1 MFQGMSEHVIS
12 GLKTKQ
18 HDIRMRISELENE
31 IKACRADLV
40 SISEAL
46 RIFGDPDA
54 YVRPE
59 AMFGRGDLSR
69 VIFEALRNEP
79 DGLAIPALTE
89 IVMKANGFDIGD
101 AVLTALVKNR
111 VGNALY
117 RYYHKGEVINR
128 KMPDGTRVW
137 RIAP

>member
-1 MFQGMSEHVIS
+1 
-12 GLKTKQ
+12 
-18 HDIRMRISELENE
+18 MRISELESE
-31 IKACRADLV
+31 IKACRCDLV

-54 YVRPE
+54 CVKPE
-59 AMFGRGDLSR
+59 AMFERGDLSR
-69 VIFEALRNEP
+69 VIFDALRNEP

-89 IVMKANGFDIGD
+89 IVMRANGFDISD
-101 AVLTALVKNR
+101 ANLAALVKNR

-117 RYYHKGEVINR
+117 RYYHKGEVLNR
-128 KMPDGTRVW
+128 KAPDGIRVW